1 MGSWRLGA
9 SIPSG
14 PVSARPFPC
23 RWSTIS
29 SLSMSVASA
38 LGITQVCRAYDFVRA
53 VLVSSDTRI
62 AALCL
67 ASITPLAAGYML
79 NGGYSWRLY
88 FYVCLALA
96 LAIFILA
103 FCFVEQTSYNRTAA
117 IAAESALSELPAPT
131 EKGPTADQSETVVQ
145 ANSNSE
151 LVPERRT
158 YLQTHLLVGFV
169 VLVFLFFLF
178 LV

>member
-1 MGSWRLGA
+1 
-9 SIPSG
+9 
-14 PVSARPFPC
+14 
-23 RWSTIS
+23 
-29 SLSMSVASA
+29 MSVASA

-88 FYVCLALA
+88 FYVCLAFA

-103 FCFVEQTSYNRTAA
+103 FFFVEETSYNRKAA
-117 IAAESALSELPAPT
+117 IAAESALSELPSPT

-145 ANSNSE
+145 TNSNSE

-158 YLQTHLLVGFV
+158 YLQTLSLAGHVDHDIP
-169 VLVFLFFLF
+169 FFMTMVRVCHHELGEHP
-178 LV
+178 LTRP